1 MADLDL
7 TQLAAD
13 MLPVREK
20 RLRLSRERAKLNPI
34 EEKSMA
40 EEGLRDVEATYFAG

>member
-13 MLPVREK
+13 TMLEREK
-20 RLRLSRERAKLNPI
+20 RRRLARELAKLDPI
-34 EEKSMA
+34 EEKRMA
-40 EEGLRDVEATYFAG
+40 EEGLDDTWRPQS